1 MDKTIEDF
9 IETDPKTLE
18 FKERA
23 LKFEE
28 EIKPIS
34 EKWGV
39 APWAGLQ
46 SSNEI
51 IAAVP
56 QLKDLFEKSE
66 PENGLPAA

>member
-1 MDKTIEDF
+1 MAKTIEDF
-9 IETDPKTLE
+9 IEKDLKEVE
-18 FKERA
+18 FKDRA
-23 LKFEE
+23 LAFEE
-28 EIKPIS
+28 AIKPLS

-56 QLKDLFEKSE
+56 QLKDLWEKKE
-66 PENGLPAA
+66 G